1 MSLSPPGYA
10 AQAELDR
17 HPRSHVGGQIASP
30 RVGLA
35 GVRRRR
41 TAVVMDD
48 ELLRHGVV
56 HMMART
62 DAVQLVA
69 DMRPG
74 PDALARLR
82 HLRPELLVLGA
93 EDGMRLPDLLAE
105 LHPRPSV
112 IVVVDTQDPRVDPVA
127 LIRAGADGL
136 IDRRSPSGELL
147 VTMLR
152 VAGGH
157 SALDSASTDA
167 VIAGLRAAD
176 PRPDPADMP
185 ALTRREHEVL
195 RHVTDGQ
202 DNRTIARTLFI
213 SEATVKFHLH
223 NIMAKFGVHKR
234 AALVATAL
242 RGNWSGT
249 P

>member
-1 MSLSPPGYA
+1 MSLSHPGYA
-10 AQAELDR
+10 APLDIDR
-17 HPRSHVGGQIASP
+17 HPRP
-30 RVGLA
+30 RVSAKIGSARTGFGNL
-35 GVRRRR
+35 RRRR
-41 TAVVMDD
+41 TAVLMDD

-74 PDALARLR
+74 PDAVARLR
-82 HLRPELLVLGA
+82 DLRPELLVLGSDSGA
-93 EDGMRLPDLLAE
+93 RLAE
-105 LHPRPSV
+105 LLDGLAPRPSV
-112 IVVVDTQDPRVDPVA
+112 IVVVDTQDSHFDPVA
-127 LIRAGADGL
+127 LIRSGADGL

-147 VTMLR
+147 VTLMR
-152 VAGGH
+152 VVNGH
-157 SALDSASTDA
+157 PALDSASTDA
-167 VIAGLRAAD
+167 IVARLRTND
-176 PRPDPADMP
+176 PSLESADMP
-185 ALTRREHEVL
+185 ALTRREREVL
-195 RHVTDGQ
+195 GLVTDGH
-202 DNRTIARTLFI
+202 DNRTIARHLFI

-242 RGNWSGT
+242 RGNWSSA